1 MITNEIKESPARRA
15 KVFRSVVIGLAIILM
30 LAFGIY
36 LFIDD
41 SKLTASIKQVNTQP
55 ADSSSNRERAQK
67 HTTLAFAQRQGRCRA
82 LDYHLKG
89 MAQAKNESDVAA
101 KINILGVLAGEMM
114 NGYPME
120 ALSDPTSRALPVVN
134 TPEGQR
140 GLNEAR
146 DAFRATL
153 RSVRGMDGKEA
164 AAKLSESCMACH
176 TNFMREGGQN
186 LSLLGG
192 SPSVH

>member
-1 MITNEIKESPARRA
+1 MINNEIKESLARRV
-15 KVFRSVVIGLAIILM
+15 KVLRSVVIGITIILM
-30 LAFGIY
+30 LAVGIY
-36 LFIDD
+36 LFIDN
-41 SKLTASIKQVNTQP
+41 SKLTASTKQVNTPP
-55 ADSSSNRERAQK
+55 ADSPSNGERAQQQMA
-67 HTTLAFAQRQGRCRA
+67 LALAQRRGRCRA
-82 LDYHLKG
+82 LEYHLKG

-101 KINILGVLAGEMM
+101 KIKILGVLAGEMM

-120 ALSDPTSRALPVVN
+120 ALNDPTSRALPVVN

-164 AAKLSESCMACH
+164 AAKLSESCMVCH
-176 TNFMREGGQN
+176 TNFMREGGEN